1 MALCDQGAGTL
12 TDVNNPARLAGFVP
26 IRIYPKNGA
35 LAVDWCHLG
44 TRRFSEP
51 FFRGT
56 VETALLEPFNQA
68 FRPETPIEALE
79 DFARESPGIAPTAF
93 VFHASRC
100 GSTLLARM
108 LATLRSHVV
117 VSEPTM
123 LEAILHP
130 TGHVPP
136 MTRERRIALLRA
148 LFSALGQPR
157 CGEETRFVVKLDAWN
172 IVALPIIRE
181 AFPDVPWLYLYRD
194 PAEIA
199 VSQWRAPGAHVVPG
213 ILGPAAALVP
223 PDAARAMPREE
234 FIARVV
240 GRLLE
245 AGALHCA
252 ADGGLPV
259 HYEEVTSALQPPLA
273 STLGVDRAMVDRD
286 ALAAVLAEDAKTP
299 QLPFAPDSEQK
310 RNAIS
315 PALRDAVLRHA
326 DAPYRALEALRAG
339 RSHVMRSAAPGMP
352 DAPRWPS

>member
-1 MALCDQGAGTL
+1 MN
-12 TDVNNPARLAGFVP
+12 DVARLAGFVP
-26 IRIYPKNGA
+26 IRIYPKDGA

-44 TRRFSEP
+44 TRRFSDP

-79 DFARESPGIAPTAF
+79 DFARGSPGIAPTAF

-108 LATLRSHVV
+108 LMTLRSHVV

-123 LEAILHP
+123 LEALLHP
-130 TGHVPP
+130 TAHVPP
-136 MTRERRIALLRA
+136 MRRERRVALLRA
-148 LFSALGQPR
+148 LFSALAQPR
-157 CGEETRFVVKLDAWN
+157 SGGETRFVVKLDAWN
-172 IVALPIIRE
+172 VVALPLIRE

-223 PDAARAMPREE
+223 PDVARTLPREE
-234 FIARVV
+234 FIARVI

-252 ADGGLPV
+252 VDGGRPV
-259 HYEEVTSALQPPLA
+259 HYEELVSAVETRLA
-273 STLGVDRAMVDRD
+273 TLLGVDPDCVDRD
-286 ALAAVLAEDAKTP
+286 AMTAVLEQDAKTP
-299 QLPFAPDSEQK
+299 QLSFTPDRDRK
-310 RNAIS
+310 RDEIS

-326 DAPYRALEALRAG
+326 DAPYRALEALRAS
-339 RSHVMRSAAPGMP
+339 RSEAAQGG
-352 DAPRWPS
+352 APALPNVRR